1 LCPDAETNGRG
12 RPIRDGISDERPERR
27 DPVMTLMLMPL
38 MLMLVPPARGKMD
51 GGPDTRP

>member
-1 LCPDAETNGRG
+1 MCPDAETNGRG